1 MGSMWIYV
9 IATSGKS
16 AICQGVFSKLP
27 LACSSKRLSYIS
39 CYSCSVTVYD
49 LMNG

>member
-9 IATSGKS
+9 IATSGRS
-16 AICQGVFSKLP
+16 AICQGAFSNLP
-27 LACSSKRLSYIS
+27 LACSSKQLSYMS
-39 CYSCSVTVYD
+39 CYSSSVTVYD